1 MTTLADGAL
10 KGSTVQLFPF
20 KKKLHHLVVKC
31 LIRKHDDSGAKETTS
46 FIKTYYSF
54 SGASSSLLHGLAGD
68 GEVLVW
74 ASGLLVSLLVW
85 PPHPQVE
92 AT

>member
-54 SGASSSLLHGLAGD
+54 SGASCVSVVLAGD

-74 ASGLLVSLLVW
+74 ASGLLVSSSFLF
-85 PPHPQVE
+85 
-92 AT
+92 